1 MSTII
6 HEDDQL
12 KVSVFYGGDER
23 GPCLQI
29 TMQECYDDT
38 LLGAAQVDLA
48 GAIQLYNTLGDW
60 IKGECERRQ
69 KLLREEIRNMKDME
83 KTIFHEVA
91 HLNSSLIGNNTLA
104 AEYIL
109 KFAPAVPRRLAREVS
124 DDNQ

>member
-1 MSTII
+1 MSSII
-6 HEDDQL
+6 HENGQF
-12 KVSVFYGGDER
+12 KVNVFYGGDER

-29 TMQECYDDT
+29 TMKGCRDQT

-69 KLLREEIRNMKDME
+69 KLLREEIRDLRDIE
-83 KTIFHEVA
+83 KTVFHEVA
-91 HLNSSLIGNNTLA
+91 NLKSSLIGNNTLA

-109 KFAPAVPRRLAREVS
+109 KFAPAAPSRLAR
-124 DDNQ
+124 

>member
-6 HEDDQL
+6 HENDQF
-12 KVSVFYGGDER
+12 KVNVFYGGDER
-23 GPCLQI
+23 GPYLQI
-29 TMQECYDDT
+29 TMQECHDDT

-69 KLLREEIRNMKDME
+69 KLLREEIRDLRDIE

-91 HLNSSLIGNNTLA
+91 HLNSSLVGNNTLA
-104 AEYIL
+104 AEFIL
-109 KFAPAVPRRLAREVS
+109 KFAPAVPSRLVREGE
-124 DDNQ
+124 Q